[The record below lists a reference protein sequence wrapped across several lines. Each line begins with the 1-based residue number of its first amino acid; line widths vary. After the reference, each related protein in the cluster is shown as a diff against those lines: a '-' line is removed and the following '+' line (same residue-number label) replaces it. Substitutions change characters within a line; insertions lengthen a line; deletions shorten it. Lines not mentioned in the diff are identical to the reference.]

1 MSTVFQQ
8 DHILGRGWILRS
20 SLTLYM
26 CEPFFTKIP
35 KRSAHDILNDI
46 FKRLGPKESPWK
58 SNHSNLFSPLS
69 SKERIH
75 IAWSKIFKVLY
86 VTAHTQCLGE
96 NDENSSKMFRS
107 SQNFACNLSWV
118 EATAEMTGSSVPP
131 TIFLFQHFQK
141 KSGKVLSLYVWLTG
155 CPKRSRTV
163 FFDHLLNPQT

>member
-75 IAWSKIFKVLY
+75 IAWSKRKRWKFLKNVPIVPKLCLQPLMGRSY
-86 VTAHTQCLGE
+86 RWDDGELCTA
-96 NDENSSKMFRS
+96 NNIPFPAFSKKIRKSPKLICMAHRVS
-107 SQNFACNLSWV
+107 K
-118 EATAEMTGSSVPP
+118 
-131 TIFLFQHFQK
+131 TI
-141 KSGKVLSLYVWLTG
+141 
-155 CPKRSRTV
+155 
-163 FFDHLLNPQT
+163 